1 MQNCKHLDESKTRI
15 ATIDLLLSGCKR
27 HQSLHHLH
35 VFARGLILPKQIDP
49 KLLQVWDRKGGSH
62 KCCHSSSG
70 DLSLPEAAT
79 SKTWAWAPSPILWRA
94 ALSWKV
100 TKVTSAHKD
109 YEPTKQID
117 SRMYDLWFITYYIV
131 FIIWMCVYIICK
143 SRIHQNIVY
152 HNESNVTRA
161 IWYHLSFVQSRGLHW
176 FWSIYADVVR
186 CYNLQVAYIGLL
198 HLVSCLEVCSS
209 KLQTNLI
216 NEDCSMCIRGSIEQV
231 IK

>member
-1 MQNCKHLDESKTRI
+1 MAANVTNRFTICTYLRVVSSCQNKLIQSCYRYEIERAGLTNVAIPVQVTYLYLRPRHLK
-15 ATIDLLLSGCKR
+15 
-27 HQSLHHLH
+27 
-35 VFARGLILPKQIDP
+35 RGLEHLRQSCDE
-49 KLLQVWDRKGGSH
+49 LL
-62 KCCHSSSG
+62 CHGRSQ
-70 DLSLPEAAT
+70 
-79 SKTWAWAPSPILWRA
+79 KSPQH
-94 ALSWKV
+94 
-100 TKVTSAHKD
+100 SAHKD

-117 SRMYDLWFITYYIV
+117 SRMYDLWFITYYIL
-131 FIIWMCVYIICK
+131 FIMWMCVYIICK

-209 KLQTNLI
+209 KLQTNPI
-216 NEDCSMCIRGSIEQV
+216 NEDCSMCISGSIEQV